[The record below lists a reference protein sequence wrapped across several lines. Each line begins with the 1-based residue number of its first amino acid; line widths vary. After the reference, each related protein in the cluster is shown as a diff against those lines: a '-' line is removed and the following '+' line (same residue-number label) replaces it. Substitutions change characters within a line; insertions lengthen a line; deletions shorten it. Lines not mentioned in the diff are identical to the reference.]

1 MTERQADEVYEAFLD
16 GKRDVGVVRGMG
28 YAVLSMLATFG
39 IGDAAGV
46 PGDVVVRRKADG
58 VEVLRYDAGDETL
71 APQALGELREQL
83 ASMTESE
90 FRETNGLD
98 A

>member
-16 GKRDVGVVRGMG
+16 GKRDVGFVRGMG
-28 YAVLSMLATFG
+28 YAVLSTLATLG
-39 IGDAAGV
+39 IGDAGV